1 MNITFLIGNGFDINL
16 GLNTRYSDFYPYFVA
31 RATETNMIR
40 TWLKKDELL
49 WADLEEQLGKR
60 LVNVE
65 KNEQEKFYED
75 KAELDGLLL
84 EYLGQEQEKISLLNK
99 EKEISTEFA
108 RSLMTFYSGLSEV
121 ARNSITS
128 TCEAYRNEEFKYCFI
143 CFNYTN
149 SLDQIVN
156 ITRKLKSP
164 ITTHQGNNGPRN
176 NLLGTVLHIH
186 GTLNEE
192 MILGVNDIGQV
203 NSTFLRNDEE
213 FLDTFIKRRMNNS
226 IGQRKTEHAQKLI
239 EESHIIC
246 IFGMSIGSTDKM
258 WWEEI
263 VKWLNASDRNKLV
276 IYYKGYKE
284 ELNRML
290 PVNTIRLNNRL
301 KLEVLE
307 KGGADM
313 DNPNLD
319 KVKQRIFISYNA
331 DVFNFKEIGF
341 VCGIGE
347 VL

>member
-16 GLNTRYSDFYPYFVA
+16 GLNTRYSDFYPYFVEKS
-31 RATETNMIR
+31 TQTNMIR
-40 TWLKKDELL
+40 AWLKEDELL
-49 WADLEEQLGKR
+49 WADLEEQLGKK
-60 LVNVE
+60 LENVE
-65 KNEQEKFYED
+65 ENEQDKFYED

-84 EYLGQEQEKISLLNK
+84 EYLGQEQEKVSIPNK
-99 EKEISTEFA
+99 EKEISDEFA

-128 TCEAYRNEEFKYCFI
+128 TCDTYKNEEFKYCFI
-143 CFNYTN
+143 CFNYTDA
-149 SLDQIVN
+149 LDQIVN
-156 ITRKLKSP
+156 VTRKLKSP
-164 ITTHQGNNGPRN
+164 LTTHSGNVGLRN

-192 MILGVNDIGQV
+192 MILGVNDIEQV
-203 NSTFLRNDEE
+203 NSAFLKNDAE

-239 EESHIIC
+239 GASHIIC

-263 VKWLNASDRNKLV
+263 INWLNASDKNKLV

-284 ELNRML
+284 ELNRKL
-290 PVNTIRLNNRL
+290 PVNTIRLSNRL
-301 KLEVLE
+301 KKEILE

-313 DNPNLD
+313 ENPNID

-331 DVFNFKEIGF
+331 NIFNFKEIGF
-341 VCGIGE
+341 ARSS
-347 VL
+347 